1 MPAVQRQGDAN
12 SKGGVANGGVSSVR
26 VNGKAVV
33 VPDISVTRHQC
44 KGGKKPCSRHKHAK
58 TLGGSSTV
66 RAGGKPI
73 IRTSVDKD
81 TCGHPRTGGS
91 PDVRTP

>member
-1 MPAVQRQGDAN
+1 MPAIQRQGDAN
-12 SKGGVANGGVSSVR
+12 SAGGVATGGEPSVR

-33 VPDISVTRHQC
+33 VSNISVTPHHC
-44 KGGKKPCSRHKHAK
+44 GGKKPCSRHRYAK

-66 RAGGKPI
+66 RVAGKPVV
-73 IRTSVDKD
+73 RATVDID